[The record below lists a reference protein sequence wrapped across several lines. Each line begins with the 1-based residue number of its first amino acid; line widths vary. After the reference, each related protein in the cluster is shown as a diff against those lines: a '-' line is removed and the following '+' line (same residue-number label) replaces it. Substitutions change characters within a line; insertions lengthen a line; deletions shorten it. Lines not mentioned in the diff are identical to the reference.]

1 MGQAKQRGTY
11 EQRKAAAIA
20 AKPAPRSIRGI
31 SKSYLVAFLSA
42 LGMTSF
48 KGR

>member
-20 AKPAPRSIRGI
+20 AKPAPRSIRGRT
-31 SKSYLVAFLSA
+31 KSYLAALLEAFYV
-42 LGMTSF
+42 ME
-48 KGR
+48 RHM